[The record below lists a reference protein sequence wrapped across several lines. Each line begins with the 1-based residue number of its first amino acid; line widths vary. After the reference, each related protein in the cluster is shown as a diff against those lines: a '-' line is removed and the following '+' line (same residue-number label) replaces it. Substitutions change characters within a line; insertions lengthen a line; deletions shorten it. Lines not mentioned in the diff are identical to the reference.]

1 MDNKDNK
8 KFQKSSANF
17 ICDVCDYSSCRKSQF
32 DRHLKTKKH
41 VDNLWIK
48 MDNEKVPKHLCECG
62 KYYNYSSGLCKHKKK
77 CDILRNSRKIGS
89 NPIYN
94 EDVIIHLLKQNDEFK
109 NLIIEQTKNTFEQ
122 NYEFK
127 NLIIE
132 QNKIT
137 TEQTNKILDIYK
149 NIPIPIQNNTTITNS
164 NNKTFNLNLFL
175 NETCKDAMNMSD
187 FVNSIKIQLS
197 DLENVGEIGFIDGIT
212 DIIVKNLKGL
222 DITQR
227 PIHCTDSKRETMYI
241 KDENKWEKENE
252 EHVKLRKAIKHVAY
266 KNRKLLLEFKK
277 KYPEY
282 SKSESIYSDKY
293 NKLVVEVMGKNG
305 DNDIEKENKIIRKIA
320 KEVIVE
326 K

>member
-1 MDNKDNK
+1 
-8 KFQKSSANF
+8 
-17 ICDVCDYSSCRKSQF
+17 
-32 DRHLKTKKH
+32 
-41 VDNLWIK
+41 
-48 MDNEKVPKHLCECG
+48 
-62 KYYNYSSGLCKHKKK
+62 
-77 CDILRNSRKIGS
+77 
-89 NPIYN
+89 
-94 EDVIIHLLKQNDEFK
+94 
-109 NLIIEQTKNTFEQ
+109 
-122 NYEFK
+122 
-127 NLIIE
+127 
-132 QNKIT
+132 
-137 TEQTNKILDIYK
+137 
-149 NIPIPIQNNTTITNS
+149 
-164 NNKTFNLNLFL
+164 
-175 NETCKDAMNMSD
+175 MSD
-187 FVNSIKIQLS
+187 FVNSIKIQVS

-241 KDENKWEKENE
+241 KDENKWEKENQ
-252 EHVKLRKAIKHVAY
+252 EHNKLRKAIKHVAY

-293 NKLVVEVMGKNG
+293 NKLVVEVMGKTG